1 MRRGK
6 APSISPDRVK
16 WLLLS
21 TEVNDHV
28 AAEQLGVSWQTIQ
41 QIRTGKMYLSYF
53 PELPRRRSGSCYLC
67 ENMMQQTVT
76 DPCRQGRGK
85 NRTTYSCGFEFPDF
99 AEEGPSAARDCALYK
114 VKSKPSSHSTRSS
127 SRSTRQKA

>member
-21 TEVNDHV
+21 TEVNDHA

-67 ENMMQQTVT
+67 ENMTRHLEH
-76 DPCRQGRGK
+76 DPADGRSK
-85 NRTTYSCGFEFPDF
+85 PKPSFRCGFEFPDF
-99 AEEGPSAARDCALYK
+99 VEEGPNAARDCALYK
-114 VKSKPSSHSTRSS
+114 VKSKPSSHSTTSS